1 MTLVSVIIP
10 TYNRCTMLREAV
22 ESVLNQTFRELE
34 LIVVD
39 DGSGDGTAELLAG
52 YGNSIMTIRTARHGV
67 SAARNTGALRALGR
81 WLAFLDSDDIWLPEK
96 LERQL
101 EAHNNQQEKK
111 FSHTDEVWLRRGRR
125 VNPMKKHGKRGGR
138 IFEWCLPLCR
148 ISPSSAMID
157 AKLFRRLGG
166 FDTRYRVC
174 EDYEFWLRLTAQEPV
189 LFLDRPLLV
198 KRGGHDD
205 QLSGAHW
212 GFDRWRVRA
221 LRGVIDSGSLDNGQQ
236 LAALEELL
244 RKAAV
249 LENGYAKRGKRLQ
262 ALRYSRMIEAAE
274 VERDKLAGTLN
285 SEVMQSRKG
294 EGAE

>member
-10 TYNRCTMLREAV
+10 TYNRCAMLREAV
-22 ESVLNQTFRELE
+22 ESVLSQTFRELE

-52 YGNSIMTIRTARHGV
+52 YGNSITTLRTARHGV
-67 SAARNTGALRALGR
+67 SAARNIGALRATGR

-111 FSHTDEVWLRRGRR
+111 FSHTDEIWMRRGRR

-138 IFEWCLPLCR
+138 IFQWCLPLCR

-174 EDYEFWLRLTAQEPV
+174 EDYEFWLRLTAREPV
-189 LFLDRPLLV
+189 LFVDQPLLV

-205 QLSGAHW
+205 QLSSAHW

-221 LRGVIDSGSLDNGQQ
+221 LRGVIDSGSLEGGQH

-262 ALRYSRMIEAAE
+262 ALRYSRMMAAAAAE
-274 VERDKLAGTLN
+274 RDRLAETFEKLDD
-285 SEVMQSRKG
+285 
-294 EGAE
+294 